1 MIAVE
6 RLYKRFGRTQA
17 VRNVSFRAERGEV
30 VGLLGPN
37 GSGKTTILRTLA
49 GFFPPTSGRVCVAG
63 IDVSVDS
70 IGAREM
76 VGYLPENAV
85 LYPEMRVRELL
96 QFCAGVRQL
105 RGDRRSQRVG
115 AVEAACGL
123 TKVRG
128 RLIGQLSKGFRQ
140 RVGLAQALLHDPPVL
155 ILDEPTVGLDPE
167 QILQIRELIRSLRG
181 RTTVL
186 LSTHILTE
194 AASLCDR
201 VVIINRGEVVAED
214 RADALTRN
222 LGEAERTLVRVVGRG
237 EEILSAVCGVPG
249 VQGGELED
257 EGTAASLGPSAG
269 AVGVC
274 RLLIRSE
281 GGDDVRAAIAS
292 MIVGRGWPLA
302 EIRPVPP
309 TLEDLFVRLVH
320 EERAD
325 EPA

>member
-6 RLYKRFGRTQA
+6 RLHKRFGRAQA
-17 VRNVSFRAERGEV
+17 VRNVSFRAERGDV
-30 VGLLGPN
+30 VALLGPN

-49 GFFPPTSGRVCVAG
+49 GFFPPTSGRVVVAG
-63 IDVSVDS
+63 IDVGVDS

-85 LYPEMRVRELL
+85 LYPEMRVRQLL
-96 QFCAGVRQL
+96 QFCARVRKL
-105 RGDRRSQRVG
+105 RGDLRSQRVA

-123 TKVRG
+123 TEVSS

-155 ILDEPTVGLDPE
+155 ILDEPTVGLDPQ

-201 VVIINRGEVVAED
+201 VVIVNRGQVVAED

-222 LGEAERTLVRVVGRG
+222 LEETERTLVRVVGPG
-237 EEILSAVCGVPG
+237 NEVLSAVRGVPG
-249 VQGGELED
+249 VRGGELDD
-257 EGTAASLGPSAG
+257 EGAAASLGLRPRAD
-269 AVGVC
+269 GVC
-274 RLLIRSE
+274 SLLIRSE
-281 GGDDVRAAIAS
+281 GGDEVRAAVAS
-292 MIVGRGWPLA
+292 MIVARGWPLA

-309 TLEDLFVRLVH
+309 TLEDLFVRLLH
-320 EERAD
+320 EDRTG
-325 EPA
+325 EPT